1 MKCQFLAI
9 DAGRQT
15 IALIDTANPR
25 YGWSRSLAKF
35 PNARDIQRI
44 GQNRVLIAYEHG
56 FFELTISSGEIPET
70 CGRWSQVSSVWHL
83 PNGATL
89 VAGRDLDGA
98 KGINIITLDREYR
111 PVTSIRRDGDYVG
124 SMRPTASGT
133 YLLCMRDHILETDR
147 ALVTLRTMRAP
158 GFEQPGQVL
167 RLADG
172 GTLASAGGGAFMARF
187 DARGYLTATFGNA
200 SQVPDDVTPTRYTA
214 FQRLADGR
222 VVVANPGGGLQLLE
236 FTADGR
242 YQDGWS
248 DPQRVTS
255 LQAMLLL

>member
-15 IALIDTANPR
+15 IALIDTENPR
-25 YGWSRSLAKF
+25 YGWTRSLAKF

-44 GQNRVLIAYEHG
+44 GPNRVLIAYERG

-70 CGRWSQVSSVWHL
+70 CGRWSQVSSAWHL

-89 VAGRDLDGA
+89 VAGRNLDGTQ
-98 KGINIITLDREYR
+98 GVNIVTLDREYR
-111 PVTSIRRDGDYVG
+111 PVTGIRRDGDYVG
-124 SMRPTASGT
+124 SVRPTASGT

-158 GFEQPGQVL
+158 GFEHPGQVL

-187 DARGYLTATFGNA
+187 DARGYLTGTFGNA
-200 SQVPDDVTPTRYTA
+200 SQVPDAAAPTRYTA

-222 VVVANPGGGLQLLE
+222 VLVANPGGGLQLLE
-236 FTADGR
+236 FAPDGR
-242 YQDGWS
+242 YLDGWS
-248 DPQRVTS
+248 DPERVTS
-255 LQAMLLL
+255 LQAMLVV

>member
-25 YGWSRSLAKF
+25 YGWTRSLAKF
-35 PNARDIQRI
+35 PHARDIQRI

-70 CGRWSQVSSVWHL
+70 CGRWSQVASAWHL

-89 VAGRDLDGA
+89 VAGIDLDGA
-98 KGINIITLDREYR
+98 GGVNIVTLDREYR
-111 PVTSIRRDGDYVG
+111 QVTSIRRAGDYVG
-124 SMRPTASGT
+124 SVRPTVSGT
-133 YLLCMRDHILETDR
+133 FLLCMRDHILETDR

-172 GTLASAGGGAFMARF
+172 STLASAGGGAFMARF
-187 DARGYLTATFGNA
+187 DARGYLAGTFGNA
-200 SQVPDDVTPTRYTA
+200 SQVPDAVAPAHYTA
-214 FQRLADGR
+214 FQRLTDGR
-222 VVVANPGGGLQLLE
+222 VLVANPGGGLQLLE
-236 FTADGR
+236 FAADGR
-242 YQDGWS
+242 YLGGWS
-248 DPQRVTS
+248 DPERVTS
-255 LQAMLLL
+255 LQAMLVI

>member
-15 IALIDTANPR
+15 IALIDTGNPH
-25 YGWSRSLAKF
+25 YGWTRSLEKY
-35 PNARDIQRI
+35 PHARDIQRI
-44 GQNRVLIAYEHG
+44 GQNRVLIAYDHG

-70 CGRWSQVSSVWHL
+70 CGRWSHVSSAWHL

-89 VAGRDLDGA
+89 VAGCDLDGS
-98 KGINIITLDREYR
+98 GGVNILTLDREYR
-111 PVTSIRRDGDYVG
+111 LVTSIRRDGDYVG

-133 YLLCMRDHILETDR
+133 YLLCMRDHLLETDR

-158 GFEQPGQVL
+158 GFEEPGQVL

-172 GTLASAGGGAFMARF
+172 STLASAGGGGFMARF
-187 DARGYLTATFGNA
+187 DARGYLTGTFGNA
-200 SQVPDDVTPTRYTA
+200 SQVPNAVAPARYTA

-222 VVVANPGGGLQLLE
+222 VLVANPAGGLQLLE
-236 FTADGR
+236 FAADGR
-242 YQDGWS
+242 YLDGWS

-255 LQAMLLL
+255 LQAMLVV